1 MAPTSRAPRSDA
13 ARNRA
18 KLLTAATEL
27 FHESASALSVEEVAQ
42 RAGVGVGTF
51 YRNFPTKSALLEA
64 LIVQEIDAL
73 SAVAERGDASER
85 GGDAGN
91 GLAEFIT
98 ATFRGSRFKADLTVA
113 LEGEGTGFG
122 EEVMAASAR
131 LREQA
136 GRLLADAQRAGDV
149 RPDIQLDDVLSL
161 LRAAYSTTRSPESG
175 ERIARVIVDG
185 LRARP

>member
-13 ARNRA
+13 ARNRT

-27 FHESASALSVEEVAQ
+27 FRESASALSVEEVAQ

-73 SAVAERGDASER
+73 SAVAEQGAVAGD
-85 GGDAGN
+85 
-91 GLAEFIT
+91 GLEQFIT
-98 ATFRGSRFKADLTVA
+98 ATFRGSRFKGDLTAA

-131 LREQA
+131 LREHA
-136 GRLLADAQRAGDV
+136 GRLLTDAQRAGEV
-149 RPDIQLDDVLSL
+149 RPDIRLEDVLAL

-175 ERIARVIVDG
+175 ERIARVIIDG

>member
-1 MAPTSRAPRSDA
+1 LTSTSRAPRSDA

-73 SAVAERGDASER
+73 SAVAEQGAASEH
-85 GGDAGN
+85 GDAGN
-91 GLAEFIT
+91 RLAEFIT

-149 RPDIQLDDVLSL
+149 RPDIQLDDVLAL